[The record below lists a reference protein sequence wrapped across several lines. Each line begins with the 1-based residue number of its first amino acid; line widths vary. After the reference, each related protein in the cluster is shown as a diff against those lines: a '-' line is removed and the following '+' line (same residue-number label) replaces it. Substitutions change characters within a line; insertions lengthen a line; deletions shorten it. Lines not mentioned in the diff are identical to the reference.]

1 VGCFAVINTP
11 SLVSNIITGV
21 SGGMTSSPVS
31 GTMAAGAIGAL
42 TYKGIGALRDVM
54 PSPSSAVPLAN
65 QAPPISASSVSSP
78 GSPKVFGAPKPPRIA
93 QALRYNTK
101 GFGTIKLSIA
111 SKSKQ
116 IKCI

>member
-42 TYKGIGALRDVM
+42 TYKGIGALRDVC
-54 PSPSSAVPLAN
+54 
-65 QAPPISASSVSSP
+65 
-78 GSPKVFGAPKPPRIA
+78 
-93 QALRYNTK
+93 
-101 GFGTIKLSIA
+101 LS
-111 SKSKQ
+111 Q
-116 IKCI
+116 

>member
-42 TYKGIGALRDVM
+42 TYKGIGALRGM
-54 PSPSSAVPLAN
+54 
-65 QAPPISASSVSSP
+65 ISSP
-78 GSPKVFGAPKPPRIA
+78 NNGSS
-93 QALRYNTK
+93 
-101 GFGTIKLSIA
+101 LSNSILLVLDLLFLLQRQMPILKFWR
-111 SKSKQ
+111 SQTFRESLQ
-116 IKCI
+116 Y